1 DAQAGAE
8 RVAAG
13 GRARRSAADAPAAA
27 PADVPAAQPGYATPP
42 PVADTIAAAFIPTR
56 STDELFGA
64 QPFPRTGGESQRID
78 RIATARASDLRQN
91 RFAAWGVR

>member
-1 DAQAGAE
+1 
-8 RVAAG
+8 
-13 GRARRSAADAPAAA
+13 
-27 PADVPAAQPGYATPP
+27 
-42 PVADTIAAAFIPTR
+42 VADTIAAAFIPTR